1 MADDEVPVSNLA
13 HEPDKRLRAF
23 FKAYREV
30 LERKEEVPP
39 AEAAARARTGDQVAG
54 LRDRLWA
61 VEGRARAGAIADWAT
76 AHPLELPRLP
86 GWRRHLR
93 AGERERLR
101 QEYEE
106 DPERQRFIEEA
117 VRAEAERFYAAYREE
132 HGVDFLEELGAAYA
146 ADHVSRER
154 VNVRTSAWLKIQDVV
169 RVLYERHHGN
179 VRWVADYLGTT
190 QVKVRSYLGIPE
202 PRTRGGK

>member
-1 MADDEVPVSNLA
+1 MADDELPVLSNLA
-13 HEPDKRLRAF
+13 HEPDKRLRTF

-61 VEGRARAGAIADWAT
+61 AEARARTGAIADWAA

-86 GWRRHLR
+86 GWRRHLH
-93 AGERERLR
+93 AGARERLR

-146 ADHVSRER
+146 ADHGRKR
-154 VNVRTSAWLKIQDVV
+154 VDARTSAWSRIQDVV
-169 RVLYERHHGN
+169 RVLYERHDED